1 MVARASHRCRGEMRS
16 LAYGVV
22 TTVRDDAVNLERLGR
37 CLIAQSRLPLSW
49 LIVDQGSTD
58 ASARVGKDFARRH
71 DWVEVVTSPGPARPT
86 RGAPIAEAFELGVAA
101 LPASVE
107 IVVRIDADVSM
118 DEEFCARLVHLFESD
133 DTLGIASGSRWELE
147 KGVWRRRFVVG
158 PSVEAQCR
166 AYRRACL
173 TAVLPLD
180 KHRGWDGVDV
190 VQAELL
196 GWGTL
201 VAGDL
206 GFRHHRA
213 IGARDGSRLRAW
225 AGEGSAAYSMGY
237 RLSYL
242 SLRALY
248 RARRD
253 PWAVGLLV
261 GYARAAV
268 LGTGRASEPVRR
280 YVRDQQ
286 SPKHLRERARQARG
300 ERKREHAD
308 VLLAAEPGGHLLELY
323 TLRDVWQHYDR
334 TWVTL
339 PAIGSLSLLTD
350 ERVVFA
356 RGPTCRNIGNLL
368 RNLWVAWQV
377 IGRYRPKLIVA
388 TGSGLVVPLLW
399 IARLRGVKSV
409 YIECGG
415 RTDRPS
421 LSCRLVCRVAN
432 QLYVQWP
439 ELVDVVHGA
448 RYAGN
453 ILSVAGRTPPAEGSG
468 SVFASVGTS
477 RIYPFDRLVRAL
489 STVAEERS
497 VVVQHGISSAPVGK
511 ARSVAFLPFDELAAH
526 FREASV
532 VVTHGG
538 IGSVL
543 LALSV
548 GKRPIVMPRCSRL
561 GEHVDDHQIA
571 FAERL
576 EREQLA
582 TVVATEDELLAAVA
596 AASRE
601 PGALPPGPS
610 LVEELN
616 QVVGAALAA
625 RLGTGALAGAAAHP
639 PSDSLPD

>member
-225 AGEGSAAYSMGY
+225 PGKARPPTRWDIACHTSRSARCIAHGVTRGPSACWSATRARLSSEPEGHPSRFGDTSEISSRRSTCANAPARPGANESGSTPTFCWLLSLAGTCSSCTRFETCGNTRPTELGHAPRHWLAVAADRRTCRVRSGSDMSQHRQSAAKSLG
-237 RLSYL
+237 RLAGHRSV
-242 SLRALY
+242 SPEADRGD
-248 RARRD
+248 RIG
-253 PWAVGLLV
+253 PG
-261 GYARAAV
+261 RAAS
-268 LGTGRASEPVRR
+268 LDRP
-280 YVRDQQ
+280 
-286 SPKHLRERARQARG
+286 PPRG
-300 ERKREHAD
+300 EERLHRVWRADRSPVAQLSSRLPRRESA
-308 VLLAAEPGGHLLELY
+308 VCAVAGTRGRRPRSTVRG
-323 TLRDVWQHYDR
+323 QHPECRR
-334 TWVTL
+334 TH
-339 PAIGSLSLLTD
+339 PCGRGIGVGI
-350 ERVVFA
+350 RI
-356 RGPTCRNIGNLL
+356 RRNE
-368 RNLWVAWQV
+368 Q
-377 IGRYRPKLIVA
+377 
-388 TGSGLVVPLLW
+388 
-399 IARLRGVKSV
+399 
-409 YIECGG
+409 
-415 RTDRPS
+415 D
-421 LSCRLVCRVAN
+421 
-432 QLYVQWP
+432 
-439 ELVDVVHGA
+439 
-448 RYAGN
+448 
-453 ILSVAGRTPPAEGSG
+453 LSVRSSRACALHSGRRAVS
-468 SVFASVGTS
+468 SRSARDLVGTS
-477 RIYPFDRLVRAL
+477 REGEVGRLPPLRRARRSL
-489 STVAEERS
+489 S
-497 VVVQHGISSAPVGK
+497 GG
-511 ARSVAFLPFDELAAH
+511 
-526 FREASV
+526 SV

-576 EREQLA
+576 EREQRRRWWRPRTNSWLRSPRR
-582 TVVATEDELLAAVA
+582 AVN
-596 AASRE
+596 RVRFR
-601 PGALPPGPS
+601 PALHS
-610 LVEELN
+610 WRN
-616 QVVGAALAA
+616 
-625 RLGTGALAGAAAHP
+625 
-639 PSDSLPD
+639 

>member
-300 ERKREHAD
+300 ERKWEHAD

-453 ILSVAGRTPPAEGSG
+453 ILSVAGRTPRGRGIGVGIRIRRNEQDLSVRSSRACALHSG
-468 SVFASVGTS
+468 RRAVSSRSARDLVGTGREGEVGRLPPLRRARRS
-477 RIYPFDRLVRAL
+477 LSGGFRRRDPRRHRICPARPVRRKAAHRHAALQPARGARRRPPDRL
-489 STVAEERS
+489 
-497 VVVQHGISSAPVGK
+497 
-511 ARSVAFLPFDELAAH
+511 
-526 FREASV
+526 
-532 VVTHGG
+532 
-538 IGSVL
+538 
-543 LALSV
+543 
-548 GKRPIVMPRCSRL
+548 C
-561 GEHVDDHQIA
+561 
-571 FAERL
+571 
-576 EREQLA
+576 
-582 TVVATEDELLAAVA
+582 
-596 AASRE
+596 
-601 PGALPPGPS
+601 
-610 LVEELN
+610 
-616 QVVGAALAA
+616 GAARA
-625 RLGTGALAGAAAHP
+625 GTAGDGGGDRGRTP
-639 PSDSLPD
+639 GCGRRGEP